1 MSNSDF
7 DKNGL
12 DSYGIHWLQYA
23 AFAVSG
29 FAIFTTWAFFY
40 DERFHNFVMNILRVI
55 NCSGF
60 NCNGAFWNS
69 MANPD
74 QKTILIGNAFEEIK
88 NICINLQK
96 DADAS
101 NSELKSLLKLII
113 NEWEEKEEQK
123 TGFGFR

>member
-1 MSNSDF
+1 LNNSDF

-12 DSYGIHWLQYA
+12 DGYGIHLLQYA

-40 DERFHNFVMNILRVI
+40 DESFHNFVMNILKVI

-60 NCNGAFWNS
+60 NCNGAFKNS

-74 QKTILIGNAFEEIK
+74 QKTILIDNEYEEIK

-96 DADAS
+96 DTDAT
-101 NSELKSLLKLII
+101 NLEVKSLLRLIM
-113 NEWEEKEEQK
+113 NEWEEKEEQT